1 MRPQAEASARRPSA
15 RRSARQPAPPARPSP
30 EKEVV
35 VAPETRFH
43 LQIKGSRGPAQM
55 KRSIF
60 FLCLLVRADTL
71 SLRNGTSISA
81 NWVSIDNREISFA
94 VNGEVRSYPRA
105 DVWRVTFEE
114 VKVEARSNH
123 IRSKKALQANRKT

>member
-1 MRPQAEASARRPSA
+1 
-15 RRSARQPAPPARPSP
+15 
-30 EKEVV
+30 
-35 VAPETRFH
+35 
-43 LQIKGSRGPAQM
+43 M

-71 SLRNGTSISA
+71 SLRNGTSVSG

-114 VKVEARSNH
+114 VKVKLGQTIDEV
-123 IRSKKALQANRKT
+123 KTALGQPKNVINNGAKTIYVYADTKITFIDGKVSTIE